1 MNDTKQKGKVGRP
14 KGANTTVKVQ
24 LLDLLRI
31 LKPEASVVVGTLF
44 AKELGLISTK
54 ESEEIE

>member
-1 MNDTKQKGKVGRP
+1 MNDIKQKRKVGRP

-44 AKELGLISTK
+44 AKELGLISSK
-54 ESEEIE
+54 ESEETE

>member
-1 MNDTKQKGKVGRP
+1 MNDTKQKIKVGRP